1 MLDVSI
7 VIPLYNEERRLKKN
21 LPTIDIFLKKNQKK
35 KVELIFVSDG
45 SSDNTNKII
54 KDYINENSKK
64 LKINFIKY
72 KKNIGKGFAVKSG
85 VLAAK
90 NKWILICDADLS
102 VHPNQFISWK
112 KNNFLVPKNNAFFG
126 SREHK
131 KSKIK
136 ASKMR
141 VILGYFFKK
150 LIRFIFSINLKD
162 TQCGFK
168 VFNKHYSKKVFK
180 DIKSYRFAFD
190 VELTLLLKK
199 NNVKIIELPLKWTH
213 KEGSKLN
220 LFRDMPLM
228 LLDLIIIKFKE
239 KIR

>member
-7 VIPLYNEERRLKKN
+7 VIPLFNEEKRLKKN
-21 LPTIDIFLKKNQKK
+21 LRTIDIFLKKNKK
-35 KVELIFVSDG
+35 NKVELIFISDG
-45 SSDNTNKII
+45 SLDNTNKII
-54 KDYINENSKK
+54 KNYINENSDE
-64 LKINFIKY
+64 LKISFIKY

-90 NKWILICDADLS
+90 NNWILICDADLS

-112 KNNFLVPKNNAFFG
+112 KNNFLSSKNVAFFG

-168 VFNKHYSKKVFK
+168 VFNKHYSKKIFK
-180 DIKSYRFAFD
+180 NIKSYRFAFD

-199 NNVKIIELPLKWTH
+199 NNIKIIELPLKWTH

-220 LFRDMPLM
+220 LLRDMPLM

-239 KIR
+239 KN